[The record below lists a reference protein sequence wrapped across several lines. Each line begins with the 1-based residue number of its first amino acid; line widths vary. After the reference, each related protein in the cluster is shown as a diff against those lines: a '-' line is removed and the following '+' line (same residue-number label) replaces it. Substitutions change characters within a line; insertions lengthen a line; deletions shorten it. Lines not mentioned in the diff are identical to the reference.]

1 MSYPQICSSK
11 QLVNDVVALSE
22 YITLIQPIGKSVFLT
37 TNDFSQQELDDFT
50 SLLNSGIQ
58 DKWVSNVNNPSTKFK
73 VVEPATSSSIPWIG
87 ISPGL
92 LQTRPDILSPS
103 APALAYIFLVQG
115 KNASER
121 TKAVAKVTR
130 DAAAAAMFHELL
142 NGYSIVFSGAILT
155 CHVARIFPPMPMNV
169 KLKFFKVKDIVG
181 LQNVA
186 LERDNKGQGTS
197 IGVWC

>member
-1 MSYPQICSSK
+1 M
-11 QLVNDVVALSE
+11 
-22 YITLIQPIGKSVFLT
+22 IQPVAKSVFLV
-37 TNDFSQQELDDFT
+37 TNEFSQQDLDDFAP
-50 SLLNSGIQ
+50 LFNSGIQ
-58 DKWVSNVNNPSTKFK
+58 DKWVSNVYTANAKFK
-73 VVEPATSSSIPWIG
+73 VIEPATPSDIPMICV
-87 ISPGL
+87 SPGL
-92 LQTRPDILSPS
+92 LQTRPDILSQD

-130 DAAAAAMFHELL
+130 DAAAAAMFHELI

-155 CHVARIFPPMPMNV
+155 CNVTKIFPPMPMNI
-169 KLKFFKVKDIVG
+169 KWKFSKVRDIAG

-186 LERDNKGQGTS
+186 LERDNKGQGIN